1 MAHDA
6 GPVATGAGPVGG
18 HRDPTSRPPA
28 DAEAAEEQAET
39 APDARLHELLARY
52 GVFLRR
58 TIAKV
63 CPRELGLAF
72 EDIEQEARIGLWT
85 ALKSER
91 EIAFPA
97 SYIYK
102 VAVSATVRAI
112 RRAKARR
119 EESLPDESSV
129 PAVSSAE
136 VARVSA
142 SPSPYVLAE
151 RQELR
156 RQIEAGV
163 AQLPANRRLAVRLHL
178 QGLTTAE
185 IGELSGWSEPKAR
198 NLVYRGL
205 KDLRQYLRALGIE
218 DGR

>member
-1 MAHDA
+1 MSHDA
-6 GPVATGAGPVGG
+6 AP
-18 HRDPTSRPPA
+18 
-28 DAEAAEEQAET
+28 DAEAEEERPGSG
-39 APDARLHELLARY
+39 PDARLHELLARY

-72 EDIEQEARIGLWT
+72 EDIEQEARISLWT

-102 VAVSATVRAI
+102 VAVSATIRAI
-112 RRAKARR
+112 RRAKVRR
-119 EESLPDESSV
+119 EEPLPDEGSA
-129 PAVSSAE
+129 PAVAAAE
-136 VARVSA
+136 VGRVSA
-142 SPSPYVLAE
+142 GPSPHVLAE

-156 RQIEAGV
+156 RQIEAGL
-163 AQLPANRRLAVRLHL
+163 AKLPANRRLAVRLHL

-205 KDLRQYLRALGIE
+205 NDLRQYLRGVGVE